1 MYQADICHT
10 LYLHN
15 VIFQMHSQPSISAGS
30 ASPDMKSQLYFV
42 ILNKGL
48 EDPRILVS
56 DPLWLPRD
64 NCISMKKK
72 NKQKKKKTK
81 QKVNKYMFLIQKSKR
96 TMNLLS
102 FPCELLFLT

>member
-42 ILNKGL
+42 ILYKGL

-72 NKQKKKKTK
+72 NKQTKKNKK
-81 QKVNKYMFLIQKSKR
+81 
-96 TMNLLS
+96 
-102 FPCELLFLT
+102 